1 MKISAILLAAGKGE
15 RLGADVPKGFLML
28 AGKPLFMHS
37 FEKFYDLAD
46 EIALTVPKGYG
57 KQATVT
63 ILRRYSNLKHL
74 DPGKD
79 DEATLEENGKR
90 VRIVLGGKERQDS
103 VERGLRATG
112 HGDMAVVHDTARAL
126 ISVETIQRVVSA
138 APAIVAIPAY
148 DTLKQVDK
156 EGAIEATLDRSKIW
170 HAQTPQAFPMDLF
183 KRAFARAKKRGTRGT
198 DCASLVEKLG
208 KPVAVVRPDGPN
220 LKITTA
226 DDLAVAELILSRK

>member
-15 RLGADVPKGFLML
+15 RLGAGVPKGFLML

-37 FEKFYDLAD
+37 LEKFFDLAD

-63 ILRRYSNLKHL
+63 IMRRFSNLKHL

-79 DEATLEENGKR
+79 DEATLEQHDKR

-112 HGDMAVVHDTARAL
+112 RGDLVVVHDTARAL
-126 ISVETIQRVVSA
+126 VSVNTIKEVMAA

-148 DTLKQVDK
+148 DTLKQVGK
-156 EGAIEATLDRSKIW
+156 KGAIEATLDRSRIW

-183 KRAFARAKKRGTRGT
+183 KRAFERAKNRGTRGT

-208 KPVAVVRPDGPN
+208 KNVAVVKPDGPN
-220 LKITTA
+220 LKITTS